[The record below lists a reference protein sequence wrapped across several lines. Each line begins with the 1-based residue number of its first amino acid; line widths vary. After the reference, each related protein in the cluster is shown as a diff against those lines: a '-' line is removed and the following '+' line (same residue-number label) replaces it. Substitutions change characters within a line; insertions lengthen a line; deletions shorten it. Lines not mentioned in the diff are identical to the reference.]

1 MEKGE
6 RGVKNSYVR
15 MCVRASLL
23 ARSTPARSGVSS
35 QQHVGRL
42 HVGVN
47 QACRVKGR
55 EAVREGFDEPA
66 RGLRICSSP
75 RPLGASVEPG
85 QQGEVEQWEDQLDA
99 VEPDADIL

>member
-1 MEKGE
+1 MTYVG
-6 RGVKNSYVR
+6 RG
-15 MCVRASLL
+15 
-23 ARSTPARSGVSS
+23 TPAAGRHP
-35 QQHVGRL
+35 QQHVVRL

-66 RGLRICSSP
+66 SGLRICSPP
-75 RPLGASVEPG
+75 RPLRAAAEPF